1 MSKNSQ
7 WNRTGVH
14 FIERRYRVGI
24 RNESSIVIPNVRVVL
39 ESVEY
44 HSGDEIS
51 GPTPEHPLLIE
62 HALNVMGLDDKH
74 GRVDVAPNDRPT
86 AFVDVIAQTLHD
98 DESGDWMSPCYAS
111 GHYTTM
117 FTRGK
122 YVFGLRADGGG
133 TFSRSRFVIEA
144 TLEDRRIRMLP
155 YNP

>member
-74 GRVDVAPNDRPT
+74 GRVDVAPGDRPT

-98 DESGDWMSPCYAS
+98 DENGDWMSPCYAS

-133 TFSRSRFVIEA
+133 DVQQVT
-144 TLEDRRIRMLP
+144 IRD
-155 YNP
+155 